1 MLNFGDTIVEWYRT
15 SKARQT
21 FLHKRTWQKNLR
33 AFVHSLDKDDIAFED
48 IDENFGEEYK
58 LFLKR
63 DQGRIDSYVN
73 HCLLWLNMLMY
84 KAVDRSIIRFNP
96 IAKIASESIFASSI
110 FTMSEQAFNSSLI
123 CCGAFPSN
131 L

>member
-1 MLNFGDTIVEWYRT
+1 M
-15 SKARQT
+15 SKGGGWSRVGQVVGI
-21 FLHKRTWQKNLR
+21 
-33 AFVHSLDKDDIAFED
+33 VHSLEKDDIAFED
-48 IDENFGEEYK
+48 IDEKFGEEYK

-96 IAKIASESIFASSI
+96 I
-110 FTMSEQAFNSSLI
+110 
-123 CCGAFPSN
+123 
-131 L
+131 

>member
-1 MLNFGDTIVEWYRT
+1 M
-15 SKARQT
+15 
-21 FLHKRTWQKNLR
+21 
-33 AFVHSLDKDDIAFED
+33 DKDDIAFED

-96 IAKIASESIFASSI
+96 IAKIGYEKKAAPKMTHISKADFIKMLSTPMADERTELARRCFILPRSPPYPI
-110 FTMSEQAFNSSLI
+110 
-123 CCGAFPSN
+123 
-131 L
+131 